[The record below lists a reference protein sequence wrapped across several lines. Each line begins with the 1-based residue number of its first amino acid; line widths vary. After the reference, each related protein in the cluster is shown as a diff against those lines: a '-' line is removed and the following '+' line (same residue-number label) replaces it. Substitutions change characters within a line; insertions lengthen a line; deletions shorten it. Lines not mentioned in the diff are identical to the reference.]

1 MKCERCDSPSTWRY
15 GAVELCDS
23 CLPIVRQTAR
33 RAATVGA
40 KKARRNV
47 TKKARRNARIR
58 SARQRAEK
66 RNARRAQRRAG
77 KTGGEARRLS
87 EKDV

>member
-23 CLPIVRQTAR
+23 CLPIVRM
-33 RAATVGA
+33 AATVGA